1 MDEYTQVDS
10 VEPIEGAGS
19 ASDAGFLAKLKRLFN
34 ADTSTDSGQAADA
47 EHILNPFAEPQP
59 ASQPTQSRNLSA
71 VSSAAANTQQGGAA
85 ANNAATGTMPDAFA
99 QYISS
104 RDFLKGVDVEEDTFT
119 EPSKTAAFINAV
131 TQKAYGSALLDATKV
146 FQKALDERFASY
158 DSGLTEKINNI
169 SRGQLNYDKATKALP
184 LMNDKSTAPVITSIL
199 NGFLKQGHDVDK
211 ALDLTK
217 NYLNSFSKKV
227 NNPVEAKAAQHGKE
241 LDDLFAG
248 L

>member
-1 MDEYTQVDS
+1 MDEFNQVDS
-10 VEPIEGAGS
+10 VEPTGTS
-19 ASDAGFLAKLKRLFN
+19 SVNDAGFLAKLKRLFN

-71 VSSAAANTQQGGAA
+71 VSDAVANPQQGGAAA

-158 DSGLTEKINNI
+158 DNGLTEKINNI